1 MYALQNSHAIQI
13 TKFSS
18 RTPLKF
24 INHNLTFPQKQ
35 NKIETEVNQ
44 TFYAVIMA
52 ISINSQIYSRFPVIY
67 MNAFV

>member
-13 TKFSS
+13 AKFSS

-24 INHNLTFPQKQ
+24 INHNLTFLQKQ